1 MRKIGNFATEK
12 QKAVNDFERN
22 YLIKLLT
29 ENNGNMSDAAKM
41 AGKSRTALWNLLK
54 KHNISPRQFFCRGDG
69 TRL

>member
-12 QKAVNDFERN
+12 QKVINDFERN

-29 ENNGNMSDAAKM
+29 ENNGNMSAAANV

-54 KHNISPRQFFCRGDG
+54 KHNISPRQFFHRAEG
-69 TRL
+69 TRF